1 VNTLLDRRTAQAP
14 RKISVSKDEIA
25 DFVGRNH
32 CVANWLKKFR
42 SGPKG
47 GISGSKLNK
56 VRMLCRFF
64 KWLHLVKRIDLA
76 PFELLDM
83 QLQKRQ
89 SSSVKDRQWLLNLA
103 LEHSRDNPDF
113 EAYSD
118 RRKYDI
124 FHTVKSFCEFH
135 EAPLTVAKNVYG
147 KKRKKKNHRK
157 QITLTEAKK
166 VLGQL
171 SQRDRTILLIQLQ
184 SGMEIGAV
192 LDKLNYMWHRQVK
205 PQLDLGCKRMKI
217 EFDERKA
224 TGRWYFTYISQD
236 AIHELNK
243 WLGERQKIV
252 EALLAAGK
260 DVSKTFI
267 EGEPIFITSGGKPV
281 WKQLFAHQLNRK
293 TGGKVTSHMF
303 RKLFKTEASIPD
315 RAVDRGIV
323 EFFMGHSDGID
334 AVGGDYDRTPEIH
347 EKIFEKEY
355 AKLEPFINIYSGVQP
370 GQTLA
375 SETEKTISDLKT
387 EVDTLRKDL
396 AQVKTI
402 ALGVRPGDIRTIEE
416 LEALV
421 ESRKK
426 FVKKMREKGLVTT
439 FRNGRIVQQEQETT

>member
-1 VNTLLDRRTAQAP
+1 MNTLLDRRTAQAP
-14 RKISVSKDEIA
+14 RNISVSMGEVAEFVKD
-25 DFVGRNH
+25 NPY
-32 CVANWLKKFR
+32 VANWLRKFR

-64 KWLHLVKRIDLA
+64 KWLHVVKGIDLA
-76 PFELLDM
+76 PDELLDR
-83 QLQKRQ
+83 QLQLRQ
-89 SSSVKDRQWLLNLA
+89 SNSVKDRQWLLNLA

-113 EAYSD
+113 ESYSD

-135 EAPLTVAKNVYG
+135 EVPLTMAKNVYG

-157 QITLTEAKK
+157 QITLTDAKK

-184 SGMEIGAV
+184 SGMEMGAV
-192 LDKLNYMWHRQVK
+192 LDKFNYMWHSQVK
-205 PQLDLGCKRMKI
+205 PQLDLGCQRMKI

-224 TGRWYFTYISQD
+224 TGRWYFTYIGQD
-236 AIHELNK
+236 AIHELKK

-252 EALLAAGK
+252 EDLLAAGK
-260 DVSKTFI
+260 DMSKIFI

-303 RKLFKTEASIPD
+303 RKLFKSEASIPD
-315 RAVDRGIV
+315 RAIDRNII
-323 EFFMGHSDGID
+323 EFFMGHINGID

-347 EKIFEKEY
+347 EEIFEKEY
-355 AKLEPFINIYSGVQP
+355 AKLEPYINIYSGVQLE
-370 GQTLA
+370 QISR
-375 SETEKTISDLKT
+375 SETELD
-387 EVDTLRKDL
+387 LRKQIGDL
-396 AQVKTI
+396 QEEMNR
-402 ALGVRPGDIRTIEE
+402 LRTIYKNMVFQLNDKEIIKID
-416 LEALV
+416 LLT
-421 ESRKK
+421 
-426 FVKKMREKGLVTT
+426 EKGLVTH
-439 FRNGRIVQQEQETT
+439 QERT